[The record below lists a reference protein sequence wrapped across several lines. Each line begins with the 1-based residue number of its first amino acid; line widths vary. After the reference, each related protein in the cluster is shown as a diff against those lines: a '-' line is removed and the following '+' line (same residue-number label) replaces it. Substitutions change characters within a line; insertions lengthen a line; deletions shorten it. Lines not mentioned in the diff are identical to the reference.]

1 MASPGPDTS
10 PSELMPPCVL
20 VLNHH
25 RDALGD
31 VTAALSRAGFDVR
44 EADSL
49 AQSCRLLSQVRPDV
63 VVLNP
68 LVLAAGGVELELL
81 ENLQKEDDPVPVIL
95 LVDDLQALSE
105 TRGLRLPFRD
115 FLLKP
120 HLPAE
125 CVHRIE
131 LALLTRRKFRALH
144 TRARQLEG
152 QVSVDFKTG
161 LLSELYF
168 KRLLSL
174 EWKRAQRHQNPLSLM
189 LVDIDNFKAVNDTL
203 GHAEGDAL
211 LRRVGRLTTSMVR
224 SVDTAARLGGDEF
237 ALLLPETDRAGA
249 RRIAEKLHRGMKE
262 ELDGTGLRVSAS
274 IGAAAF
280 PATPSTFDDALKF
293 ADELMYTIKRGSKDA
308 VMVEDYAGPSADQH
322 EYR

>member
-1 MASPGPDTS
+1 MGPDHGAPPPRRRSHGAEAATLRALMGLRPPRQACTRWLTVTGMLFAIGVVHHVGGRNIGLYTFFVLPCAYAGWALGRCS
-10 PSELMPPCVL
+10 GLVVAVASAAIVLASDFMTHLGAPAAELATNALLRAVL
-20 VLNHH
+20 YVLIASGTDTIGRLIH
-25 RDALGD
+25 RLHEQSRTDALTGM
-31 VTAALSRAGFDVR
+31 ANRR
-44 EADSL
+44 EFL
-49 AQSCRLLSQVRPDV
+49 A
-63 VVLNP
+63 
-68 LVLAAGGVELELL
+68 
-81 ENLQKEDDPVPVIL
+81 
-95 LVDDLQALSE
+95 
-105 TRGLRLPFRD
+105 RGE
-115 FLLKP
+115 
-120 HLPAE
+120 A
-125 CVHRIE
+125 E
-131 LALLTRRKFRALH
+131 LA
-144 TRARQLEG
+144 RARRSKRPF
-152 QVSVDFKTG
+152 SVLFI
-161 LLSELYF
+161 
-168 KRLLSL
+168 
-174 EWKRAQRHQNPLSLM
+174 
-189 LVDIDNFKAVNDTL
+189 DIDNFKAVNDTL

-280 PATPSTFDDALKF
+280 PAAPSTFDDALKF